1 MSTAVLPT
9 LVPEPELAPILRAY
23 NDVTERLK
31 RSHEALA
38 REVCRLREELRE
50 KNKELQR
57 RERLAALGQMAAG
70 VAHEIRNPLGGVGLY
85 ISLLERDLRD
95 RPAQLDI
102 LRKMSAGL
110 RNLDSVV
117 SDILAFAGDVEPN
130 RYRTPLDSIIT
141 AVLEQTLPLVET
153 RGVRVHVD
161 PALREK
167 ELDCDPGQIE
177 RALLNLLFNA
187 IDAVGEDGCV
197 WLRHERGSPADGVVR
212 IAVDD
217 NGPGVPPELRQKV
230 FDPFFTGKGSGTGLG
245 LAIVHRIA
253 ESHGGSISVRPR
265 RGGGASFVLSVPRAD
280 QCPGTDVQGEQQ

>member
-9 LVPEPELAPILRAY
+9 LMPEPELAPILRAY

-57 RERLAALGQMAAG
+57 RERLASLGQMAAG

-85 ISLLERDLRD
+85 ISLLERDLSD

-130 RYRTPLDSIIT
+130 RYRTPLASIIS
-141 AVLEQTLPLVET
+141 AVLEQTAPLAQT

-161 PALREK
+161 PALREP

-187 IDAVGEDGCV
+187 IDAVGKDGCV
-197 WLRHERGSPADGVVR
+197 WLRHAGGTPAEGVVR

-217 NGPGVPPELRQKV
+217 NGPGVPPQLRQKV
-230 FDPFFTGKGSGTGLG
+230 FDPFFTGKGSGPGLG

-265 RGGGASFVLSVPRAD
+265 RAGGASFILSVPRSD
-280 QCPGTDVQGEQQ
+280 QCPGIDEQGEQE